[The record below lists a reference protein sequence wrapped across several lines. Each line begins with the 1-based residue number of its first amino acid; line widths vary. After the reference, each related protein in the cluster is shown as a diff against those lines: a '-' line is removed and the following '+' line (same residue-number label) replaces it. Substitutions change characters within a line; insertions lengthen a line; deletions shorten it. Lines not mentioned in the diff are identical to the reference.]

1 MVTADPGVRGDFSS
15 LQYSEL
21 ARQLMDDAEE
31 VLEERHEALRQPT
44 TEEQGLADHFV
55 ARAQVYALLAV
66 AAAMAGR

>member
-1 MVTADPGVRGDFSS
+1 MSDDPVVRGDFSS

-21 ARQLMDDAEE
+21 ARQLMDDSEE
-31 VLEERHEALRQPT
+31 VLENRHDAMRQPT
-44 TEEQGLADHFV
+44 AEEQALADHFV